1 MNKLIWAITFL
12 VLAVII
18 GIGIYFYANGNKGEN
33 FTIHMSEDGFSPST
47 LNIKQGQTVKFIND
61 GKEDHWP
68 ASNIH
73 PTHLI
78 YPEFDPKRPISPKE
92 SWSFTFNKIG
102 IWRMHDHL
110 YPEFTGTI
118 TVE

>member
-1 MNKLIWAITFL
+1 MMKKMPIIFGGILIMILISGAFL
-12 VLAVII
+12 FSNSTPPNAVII
-18 GIGIYFYANGNKGEN
+18 KMNSLDYTPNKI
-33 FTIHMSEDGFSPST
+33 T
-47 LNIKQGQTVKFIND
+47 IKQGQTVTFVNES
-61 GKEDHWP
+61 GEDRWP

-78 YPEFDPKRPISPKE
+78 YPEFDPKKPVPTGQ
-92 SWSFTFNKIG
+92 SWSFKFDKRG

-110 YPEFTGTI
+110 LPSITGTI